1 MTTRLKIDW
10 DQGILEV
17 EGSETFVKAIYH
29 DFKAQFL
36 GEEAVETAAKPPKR
50 RRSRR
55 AKTAPTL
62 APQAE
67 KVAEPVAPAEA
78 VPVPPA
84 AEPVAET
91 KAPVLAQNYDFLK
104 DLDLAAT
111 PDHPSL
117 VEFMDAKFPIT
128 NEERNL
134 VFAYY
139 LQYVI
144 KEKPITPDYIYT
156 CYRKAKIRAPL
167 DLAHSLHTTAD
178 HQKWLKIARN
188 GHITVTADGQRY
200 LEQQLPKKL
209 KGKIESSSA

>member
-17 EGSETFVKAIYH
+17 EGSETFVKAIYQ

-36 GEEAVETAAKPPKR
+36 GEEVIEPTSKPPKR

-55 AKTAPTL
+55 AKIAASPAPE
-62 APQAE
+62 AE
-67 KVAEPVAPAEA
+67 KVTEPVVQPEVAPAL
-78 VPVPPA
+78 PPL
-84 AEPVAET
+84 EPVAEA
-91 KAPVLAQNYDFLK
+91 KAPVPAQVYDFLK
-104 DLDLAAT
+104 DLDLTAT

-117 VEFMDAKFPIT
+117 VEFMDSKFPIT

-134 VFAYY
+134 VFAYF
-139 LQYVI
+139 LQNFI
-144 KEKPITPDYIYT
+144 KEKPITPDHIYT

-167 DLAHSLHTTAD
+167 DLAHSLRTTAD
-178 HQKWLKIARN
+178 HQKWLKIAKN

-200 LEQQLPKKL
+200 LEQHLPKKL
-209 KGKIESSSA
+209 KG

>member
-29 DFKAQFL
+29 DFKAQIL
-36 GEEAVETAAKPPKR
+36 GEETVEAASKPPKR

-55 AKTAPTL
+55 AKTAASPV
-62 APQAE
+62 PPVE
-67 KVAEPVAPAEA
+67 KLAEPVVQAE
-78 VPVPPA
+78 VVPPPPA
-84 AEPVAET
+84 PEPVVEI
-91 KAPVLAQNYDFLK
+91 KAPVPAQTYDFLK

-117 VEFMDAKFPIT
+117 VEFMDSKFPIT

-139 LQYVI
+139 LQYFI
-144 KEKPITPDYIYT
+144 KEKPITPDHIYT

-178 HQKWLKIARN
+178 HQKWLKTTKSGR
-188 GHITVTADGQRY
+188 ITVTAEGQRY

-209 KGKIESSSA
+209 KG